1 MKNLKTY
8 LGLLLAIAV
17 SFACGFIFDHES
29 VLCASMMVVSPDPI
43 RAAFSRCVETFKSLY
58 NVSDIS
64 ELGLQQFTCRMLKEL
79 SNTNN
84 SYTLD
89 PKSKNA
95 TNTDLQT
102 FEQLLPDKIN
112 FFIGFIRV
120 GLRKWDA
127 TNKFL
132 YPLYSHEDANYF
144 TVTNEL
150 KSVYALFN
158 GSIDILTDNSARMVT
173 FLNDNF
179 RRVPGQQY
187 ETLAS
192 PALPFWPAYG
202 PTLEDKGYHQAAPN
216 LVMDTNKVNQ
226 IKVLLKGYQAAI
238 AGGSDFNVLQVDLYG
253 WNFSGLLNS
262 GGNCPIAA

>member
-8 LGLLLAIAV
+8 LGLVLAIVA

-29 VLCASMMVVSPDPI
+29 IACASMMVVAPDPL
-43 RAAFSRCVETFKSLY
+43 RAAFSRCVETFKAKY

-64 ELGLQQFTCRMLKEL
+64 ELGLQQYTCRMLKEL

-89 PKSKNA
+89 PKNKNA
-95 TNTDLQT
+95 TNTDIQT
-102 FEQLLPDKIN
+102 FEQLLPDKVE
-112 FFIGFIRV
+112 FFVGFIRV
-120 GLRKWDA
+120 GYRKWDA

-132 YPLYSHEDANYF
+132 YPLFSHEDANYL
-144 TVTNEL
+144 TVANEL
-150 KSVYALFN
+150 NSMYALFN
-158 GSIDILTDNSARMVT
+158 GNIDILTDNSARTVS

-179 RRVPGQQY
+179 RRNPGQQY
-187 ETLAS
+187 ELVAS
-192 PALPFWPAYG
+192 AQPFWPAYG

-226 IKVLLKGYQAAI
+226 LKVLLKGYQAAI
-238 AGGSDFNVLQVDLYG
+238 AGGANYNLLEVDLYG
-253 WNFSGLLNS
+253 WNFSGLMNS